1 LRVAVGEK
9 FSCFAFSRCAVGDDL
24 GDGLALGNGLAVGR
38 TLGLDIGQHWPAWL
52 GSLAMDEMR
61 EISFVIHA
69 TAPAAH
75 PEVLD
80 GENQA
85 LTRACDYV
93 WYGLLLQGVPS
104 YMEGFTL
111 TGANVAGEIQVR
123 QFGHVR
129 DYEPT
134 YEMPEFR
141 LDAGAAKLA
150 ALLGERLGRIDVL
163 GSPPWG
169 RLRRGLRALFRG
181 SKEGDGGD
189 RLHEFVRALEAVVR
203 PDIGNTR
210 NQFAH
215 RAQTFATASPRARE
229 SLLQI
234 FDLRSHVEHMH
245 LAIAALEG
253 AEKDRIAVAN
263 HRTRQVDALA
273 RFVFR
278 HVLESD
284 ALLEIFR
291 TEEGIER
298 FWALPDDERTR
309 AWGARLDLAGI
320 R

>member
-1 LRVAVGEK
+1 
-9 FSCFAFSRCAVGDDL
+9 
-24 GDGLALGNGLAVGR
+24 
-38 TLGLDIGQHWPAWL
+38 
-52 GSLAMDEMR
+52 M
-61 EISFVIHA
+61 
-69 TAPAAH
+69 
-75 PEVLD
+75 LD

-104 YMEGFTL
+104 HREGFTL

-123 QFGHVR
+123 QVGDIR
-129 DYEPT
+129 DYQPT
-134 YEMPEFR
+134 YESPDF
-141 LDAGAAKLA
+141 DADAAALRLA
-150 ALLGERLGRIDVL
+150 ARLSERLRSIDML
-163 GSPPWG
+163 GPHEWG

-181 SKEGDGGD
+181 SREHDGGD
-189 RLHEFVRALEAVVR
+189 RLHEFVRALEALVR

-215 RAQTFATASPRARE
+215 RAQTFATANPRARE

-253 AEKDRIAVAN
+253 AEKERIAVAN

-278 HVLESD
+278 HLFESD
-284 ALLEIFR
+284 ALLEVFR
-291 TEEGIER
+291 TEAGIER
-298 FWALPDDERTR
+298 FWAMPDDERAR
-309 AWGARLDLAGI
+309 VWGARLDLAGI
-320 R
+320 P